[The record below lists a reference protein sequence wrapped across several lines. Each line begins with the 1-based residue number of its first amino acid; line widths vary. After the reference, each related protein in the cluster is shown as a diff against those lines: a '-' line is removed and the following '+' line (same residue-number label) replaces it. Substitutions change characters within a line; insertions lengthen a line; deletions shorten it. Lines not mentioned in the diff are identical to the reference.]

1 MNRNSISLPGLYY
14 SFTESITF
22 IFQVWDSDL
31 DITSKIRT
39 IMYFVLHTKLVYK
52 FMNSPYQI
60 SHLHIRC
67 KQQTKLRT
75 DSVCLPCC
83 YLTLKEGRTLHIC
96 TYTLSGFYSGH
107 WSFGFLH
114 CAMVI
119 NVTTFW
125 RNVKAFT
132 CSIHLNQ
139 FSILKMEA
147 VLSFATLKNL

>member
-1 MNRNSISLPGLYY
+1 MNRISISLPGLYY
-14 SFTESITF
+14 SFTQSITF

-31 DITSKIRT
+31 DITSKIWT
-39 IMYFVLHTKLVYK
+39 IVCFVLHTKLVYK
-52 FMNSPYQI
+52 FMISPYQI

-67 KQQTKLRT
+67 KQQTKLKT

-83 YLTLKEGRTLHIC
+83 YLTLKEG
-96 TYTLSGFYSGH
+96 TYTLSVFYSGH

-125 RNVKAFT
+125 RNIKAFMF
-132 CSIHLNQ
+132 SIHLNK

-147 VLSFATLKNL
+147 VLSFAKLKNL